1 MKQKIIDKGLYI
13 QIMRCSL
20 EERMENKIE
29 FINKVYMGK
38 EAKSGKKVFSVIA
51 GVLFAIVL
59 IGSFLIA
66 GGVGGISVSV
76 LGLVVY
82 NLSNTGGK
90 KTSTYILTV
99 AFFEVDSEG
108 VVLTHSL
115 IDYNDKLGI
124 RDEINSMK
132 WDAIKGISYSEELN
146 SICIDGKGEKK
157 TIWKSEK
164 RKERSPRKKAINRII
179 LYLPYDSKDKLNSH
193 IAKVLADLGHTDTIC
208 ISDCG
213 LPVPEGVQ
221 KIDLALEFGIPSFEQ
236 VVSLITKHMKIEAIH
251 IAKEM
256 KDFNPKGHAFL
267 ESTFPCDDFEWITTS
282 HDAFKEATRQCK
294 CIIRTGEAS
303 PYANIILRADCI
315 FSDRP

>member
-1 MKQKIIDKGLYI
+1 MNEALTA
-13 QIMRCSL
+13 S
-20 EERMENKIE
+20 
-29 FINKVYMGK
+29 FIGM
-38 EAKSGKKVFSVIA
+38 
-51 GVLFAIVL
+51 
-59 IGSFLIA
+59 
-66 GGVGGISVSV
+66 
-76 LGLVVY
+76 
-82 NLSNTGGK
+82 
-90 KTSTYILTV
+90 
-99 AFFEVDSEG
+99 
-108 VVLTHSL
+108 
-115 IDYNDKLGI
+115 
-124 RDEINSMK
+124 
-132 WDAIKGISYSEELN
+132 KGIYMQRHG
-146 SICIDGKGEKK
+146 I
-157 TIWKSEK
+157 
-164 RKERSPRKKAINRII
+164 
-179 LYLPYDSKDKLNSH
+179 LNSH

-221 KIDLALEFGIPSFEQ
+221 KIDLALEFGVPSFEQ

-267 ESTFPCDDFEWITTS
+267 ESTFPCTDFEWITTS